1 MHKEKNVLND
11 YCWKSIEAKELK
23 SGNLIEFKP
32 RHLPRLISNVIID
45 DNVVTLF
52 EKNGTHEDQFLKVT
66 AEHKFYLL
74 VHQSTMV
81 PVTEGE
87 IYEGEIY
94 EE

>member
-1 MHKEKNVLND
+1 MHKEINVLDDLCWKNV
-11 YCWKSIEAKELK
+11 EAKELK
-23 SGNLIEFKP
+23 SGNLIKFEQ
-32 RHLPRLISNVIID
+32 RQLPRLISNVVID

-52 EKNGTHEDQFLKVT
+52 EKNVTHEHQFIKVT

-87 IYEGEIY
+87 IYE
-94 EE
+94 